1 MIGFGWEEGKIRK
14 NNPKADFT
22 SHNKR
27 ACCTTH
33 RSIMKFQKDGVLIA
47 LNKLVIDI

>member
-1 MIGFGWEEGKIRK
+1 MFRMGKNRIITMK
-14 NNPKADFT
+14 IFWKPVP
-22 SHNKR
+22 SPNKR